1 MVEEYKISATDQKT
15 LVLHC
20 WRARQPKAAILLAHG
35 MTEHS
40 MRYDALGKF
49 LVQNGISLYCHDQR
63 GHGKTDALHLGYL
76 RKQTDWNL
84 MVDDLYTIKKKVMDA
99 EVSCPAFLM
108 GHSMGSFLV
117 RRAVQLKPD
126 LFAGLILSGTGDA
139 QGFAGKMSV
148 KIASLVCLLFGQDAK
163 MNAMQHMI
171 FSSYKKGIKKPKTE
185 YDWLSRDEET
195 VSRYLQDPWCGFVC
209 SNGFYHE
216 LLNGVQMA
224 NRPDYIARMKKT
236 MPVYLFSGEA
246 DPVGS
251 MGKGVCHV
259 ETLFRDAGMQ
269 NVTLK
274 LYPEGRHEMLNEP
287 EKDQVMEDLLQWIN
301 RTLSGMTI

>member
-1 MVEEYKISATDQKT
+1 MVEERKISATDQKT
-15 LVLHC
+15 LILHC
-20 WRARQPKAAILLAHG
+20 WCAPQPKAVILLAHG

-40 MRYDALGKF
+40 MRYDALGEF

-63 GHGKTDALHLGYL
+63 GHGKTDALHLGHL

-84 MVDDLYTIKKKVMDA
+84 MIDDLYTIKKKIIDPEA
-99 EVSCPAFLM
+99 GCPVFLM

-126 LFAGLILSGTGDA
+126 LFSGLILSGTGDA
-139 QGFAGKMSV
+139 QGIAGKLSV
-148 KIASLVCLLFGQDAK
+148 KIASLVCLLFGQETK
-163 MNAMQHMI
+163 MRAMQHLI
-171 FSSYKKGIKKPKTE
+171 FSSYNKGIKKPKSDF
-185 YDWLSRDEET
+185 DWLSRNEES
-195 VSRYLQDPWCGFVC
+195 VSRYLEDPWCGFVC

-216 LLNGVQMA
+216 LLNGVQIA
-224 NRPDYIARMKKT
+224 NRPDYIARMKKD

-251 MGKGVCHV
+251 MGKGVRHV
-259 ETLFRDAGMQ
+259 ENLFREAGIQ
-269 NVTLK
+269 NVTMK
-274 LYPEGRHEMLNEP
+274 LYPGGRHEMLNEQ
-287 EKDQVMEDLLQWIN
+287 EREQVMEDLLQWVN